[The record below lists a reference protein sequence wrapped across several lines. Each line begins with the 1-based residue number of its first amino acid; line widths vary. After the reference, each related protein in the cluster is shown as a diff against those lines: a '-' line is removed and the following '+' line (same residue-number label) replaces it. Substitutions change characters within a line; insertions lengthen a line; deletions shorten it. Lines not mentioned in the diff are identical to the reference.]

1 MKRPPPSLAFRLLLA
16 QILPLALLAAALAA
30 GGAAVA
36 HRVVERTSDRLL
48 AGSVSAIAEQ
58 VGAEGGR
65 ATVALSPWALGLLD
79 GPERDAVFYSVRQGA
94 RLVTGYPELTAG
106 VPPPADETTFG
117 DGRVRGMP
125 VRVAATRVL
134 VPGVAEPV
142 VVTVAQTLDS
152 RQANV
157 RELLLG
163 LIALPVVLVL
173 GAALLIWPATV
184 WALRPLRRLVARLT
198 DQSSRPRASYAPA
211 DMSGLPIELQPL
223 VRAYDSLLASLDST
237 ATALQRFAADASH
250 QLRTPLSVITA
261 NLALLGGS
269 RLPRGDALAL
279 IRDSRDASARLHLV
293 LRQLLALARAEA
305 AVASGSA
312 ELGGVVRQVLFDA
325 QRAHPSAILRAR
337 LPEAPVEAK
346 GDPVLLQE
354 LLRNLVS
361 NAVAYG
367 GGTVFVALKAGGDA
381 GHQVTVWDHG
391 PGLSDR
397 DLERLSERFYRG
409 DRATGTAG
417 AGLGIA
423 IVRTI
428 AEAFSIG
435 LEIGNR
441 QRAAGLVVRLRL
453 RPA

>member
-1 MKRPPPSLAFRLLLA
+1 MKPPPPSLAFRLLLA
-16 QILPLALLAAALAA
+16 QILPLALLACALAA
-30 GGAAVA
+30 AGAAVA

-48 AGSVSAIAEQ
+48 AASVTAIAEQ
-58 VGAEGGR
+58 VSAEDGH

-79 GPERDAVFYSVRQGA
+79 GPERDAVFYSVRQGP
-94 RLVTGYPELTAG
+94 RLVTGYPELIARA
-106 VPPPADETTFG
+106 PPPTDETAFH

-125 VRVAATRVL
+125 VRVAEKAVL
-134 VPGVAEPV
+134 VPGLAQPIV
-142 VVTVAQTLDS
+142 VMVAQTLDS
-152 RQANV
+152 RQANI
-157 RELLLG
+157 RELLFG
-163 LIALPVVLVL
+163 LTALPVVLVL

-198 DQSSRPRASYAPA
+198 DQSGRRRAGYAPA
-211 DMSGLPIELQPL
+211 DLARVPLELQPL
-223 VRAYDSLLASLDST
+223 VRAYDSLLASLERT
-237 ATALQRFAADASH
+237 ATGLERFAADASH

-269 RLPRGDALAL
+269 RLPRSDAQTL

-312 ELGGVVRQVLFDA
+312 ELGGVVRQVMFDA
-325 QRAHPSAILRAR
+325 ARAHPAAALRAR
-337 LPEAPVEAK
+337 LPEGPVDAK
-346 GDPVLLQE
+346 GDAVLLQE
-354 LLRNLVS
+354 LLHNLVS

-367 GGTVFVALKAGGDA
+367 GGRVFVALTAGGAA
-381 GHQVTVWDHG
+381 GPRITVWDHG
-391 PGLSDR
+391 PGLSER

-409 DRATGTAG
+409 DRAQGTAG

-428 AEAFSIG
+428 AEASSID
-435 LEIGNR
+435 LEIDNR
-441 QRAAGLVVRLRL
+441 RRGTGLVIRLSL

>member
-1 MKRPPPSLAFRLLLA
+1 VNRPPPSLAFRLLLA
-16 QILPLALLAAALAA
+16 QILPLALLACALAA
-30 GGAAVA
+30 AGVTVA

-48 AGSVSAIAEQ
+48 AGSVTAIAEQ
-58 VGAEGGR
+58 VGAEGGH

-79 GPERDAVFYSVRQGA
+79 GPERDAVFYSVRQGS
-94 RLVTGYPELTAG
+94 RLVTGYPELIAHA
-106 VPPPADETTFG
+106 PPSTDEPAFH

-125 VRVAATRVL
+125 VRVAEKGVL

-142 VVTVAQTLDS
+142 VVMVAQTLDS

-184 WALRPLRRLVARLT
+184 WALHPLRRLVERLT
-198 DQSSRPRASYAPA
+198 DQSSRRRASYAAA
-211 DMSGLPIELQPL
+211 DLARVPVELQPL
-223 VRAYDSLLASLDST
+223 VRAYNSLLASLERT
-237 ATALQRFAADASH
+237 ATGLERFAADASH

-269 RLPRGDALAL
+269 RLPRGDAQAL
-279 IRDSRDASARLHLV
+279 IRDSRDASARLHLM

-312 ELGGVVRQVLFDA
+312 ELGAVVRQVMFDA
-325 QRAHPSAILRAR
+325 ARAHPSAVLRAR
-337 LPEAPVEAK
+337 VPETLVEAK
-346 GDPVLLQE
+346 GDAVLLQE
-354 LLRNLVS
+354 LLHNLIS

-367 GGTVFVALKAGGDA
+367 GARVFVALRADGEAGP
-381 GHQVTVWDHG
+381 QITVWDHG
-391 PGLSDR
+391 PGLSDQ
-397 DLERLSERFYRG
+397 DMERLSERFYRG
-409 DRATGTAG
+409 DRARGMAG

-441 QRAAGLVVRLRL
+441 RRGTGLVIRLGL